1 MKKHVW
7 TRRSVLAAGA
17 GATAGWLVKP
27 ASATS
32 QDPSALTIKEASD
45 LLRSKAVS
53 PVDLTEASLKQ
64 IEKFNSVLNAF
75 ITVTSEQAL
84 VTAREMEAEQKR
96 GKWRGPLHGIP
107 IALKDNIDTA
117 RVRTTAASELFKD
130 RVPTEDAEVVRRLK
144 NAGAIIL
151 GKTNLH
157 EFAYGG
163 TSAVSYFGPVHNPW
177 ALDRIPGGSS
187 GGSAAATAAGLCFG
201 ALGTDTAG
209 SVRNPACYCGVVGFK
224 PTYGHVS
231 NRGVVPLSWTLD
243 HVGPLCRT
251 VEDVALMLAVIA
263 GYDEL
268 DPTTVNTPVP
278 DYSRAFRMQ
287 TSNLRLGVPQSPFF
301 DSLDPE
307 IAKAAD
313 AAITVLRKLTASV
326 KEVALPPT
334 ATPLDQIFIDVRS
347 VEVYAYH
354 SQWLSE
360 SPEKYGATT
369 RQRLVDNAADITP
382 SAYARSRRQVELL
395 RREIKKTFAAVDL
408 LITPTVPVLPAKI
421 SDNVD
426 ANGGLKY
433 PLPIRNTAPFDVL
446 GLPTISIP
454 CGFTTSGLPIG
465 LQMAG
470 APFADSTVL
479 ALARAYE
486 QATEW
491 HKSRPKLNST

>member
-1 MKKHVW
+1 MVS
-7 TRRSVLAAGA
+7 RRAFLLAGCGAVMAGTENDLA
-17 GATAGWLVKP
+17 FLTLATASERVRK
-27 ASATS
+27 
-32 QDPSALTIKEASD
+32 
-45 LLRSKAVS
+45 KAIS
-53 PVDLTEASLKQ
+53 PVELTRACLQ
-64 IEKFNSVLNAF
+64 RVDRLNPQLNAY
-75 ITVTSEQAL
+75 ITVTAEAAL
-84 VTAREMEAEQKR
+84 SRARQLEADIQR
-96 GKWRGPLHGIP
+96 GQWRGPLHGMP
-107 IALKDNIDTA
+107 VALKDNIDTA
-117 RVRTTAASELFKD
+117 GVRTTAASELFKD
-130 RVPTEDAEVVRRLK
+130 RVPSEDAEVVRRLK

-177 ALDRIPGGSS
+177 APDRIPGGSS
-187 GGSAAATAAGLCFG
+187 GGSAAGIAAGLCFG

-224 PTYGHVS
+224 PTYGRVS

-251 VEDVALMLAVIA
+251 VEDVAVMLGAIA

-287 TSNLRLGVPQSPFF
+287 TSNLRVGLPQSPFF

-307 IAKAAD
+307 IAKAVD
-313 AAITVLRKLTASV
+313 AAIAVLRKLTSSV

-334 ATPLDQIFIDVRS
+334 AIPLDQIFIDVRS

-369 RQRLVDNAADITP
+369 RRRLLDNAADITP
-382 SAYARSRRQVELL
+382 SAYARSRRQLELL
-395 RREIKKTFAAVDL
+395 RREIRKTFAAVDL
-408 LITPTVPVLPAKI
+408 LITPTVSLLPAKI
-421 SDNVD
+421 SDNLD
-426 ANGGLKY
+426 AKGGLKY
-433 PLPIRNTAPFDVL
+433 PLPIRNTAPFNVL
-446 GLPTISIP
+446 GLPAISVP
-454 CGFTTSGLPIG
+454 CGFTNSGLPIG
-465 LQMAG
+465 LQIVG

-486 QATEW
+486 RQTEW
-491 HKSRPKLNST
+491 HRRSPPV